1 MDKQLTALIVHDLKN
16 ALGVLEGDLAL
27 LKDAPDRT
35 RATHAHAQCVAL
47 RERLIGFLT
56 LYKAEEQGLL
66 ARIDAVCP
74 EDFLQSLLA
83 EHVSQRP
90 ELHITLTDNAMQPVA
105 FFDEYLV
112 ELALEAALQNADR
125 FAHSTIVVSCIREDG
140 DLLFSI
146 TDDGPGLSATEDKP
160 STGLGMTL
168 CKAIAEAHR
177 NGDRRGSVQLENAAD
192 GGACFTLRLP

>member
-1 MDKQLTALIVHDLKN
+1 MDRQLTALIVHDLKN

-27 LKDAPDRT
+27 LKESPDPT

-56 LYKAEEQGLL
+56 LYKAEEQGLQ

-74 EDFLQSLLA
+74 DDFLQSLLA

-90 ELHITLTDNAMQPVA
+90 QLHITLADEAAPAVA

-112 ELALEAALQNADR
+112 ELALEAVLQNAGR
-125 FAHSTIVVSCIREDG
+125 FAHSTIVVSCVREDR
-140 DLLFSI
+140 DLLFRI
-146 TDDGPGLSATEDKP
+146 TDDGPGLSATEESP

-168 CKAIAEAHR
+168 CQAIAEAHR
-177 NGDRRGSVQLENAAD
+177 NGERCGSVQLENAAG